1 MNLYENIQRI
11 QSLLTE
17 NREEMIKNMISKHG
31 LYHTITLMG
40 GYEKILNTVGH
51 EYFTNDDKIDFIKQV
66 VYNLSKKNDTTGI
79 SIYDFEVDSMTF
91 GTPDPYGLEFQQIE
105 YFDIDY
111 IVIEVYNKDSHI
123 TDFIEKYEN
132 LDDNTL
138 DNIFTFMIDALED
151 YM

>member
-1 MNLYENIQRI
+1 
-11 QSLLTE
+11 
-17 NREEMIKNMISKHG
+17 
-31 LYHTITLMG
+31 MG

-66 VYNLSKKNDTTGI
+66 VYNLSKKNDTSGI
-79 SIYDFEVDSMTF
+79 SIYDLEVDSMTF

-105 YFDIDY
+105 YFAPDY
-111 IVIEVYNKDSHI
+111 IMVEIYDKDSHSGG
-123 TDFIEKYEN
+123 FIEKYEN

-138 DNIFTFMIDALED
+138 DNVFTFMIDALED

>member
-1 MNLYENIQRI
+1 
-11 QSLLTE
+11 
-17 NREEMIKNMISKHG
+17 
-31 LYHTITLMG
+31 MG

-66 VYNLSKKNDTTGI
+66 VYNLSKKNDTSGLVFN
-79 SIYDFEVDSMTF
+79 DVGLDSVTF